1 MFYEKPSPDLKKDY
15 YIGLDIGTNSVGY
28 AVTDT
33 DYALMRYKGEP
44 MWGVN
49 LFDEAKLCNE
59 RRGYRTERRRIRRRK
74 MRIQLVRELFAKE
87 IAKVDADFYKRL
99 DESALWNEDRALP
112 HDNVCR
118 PLMDGC
124 PTIHHLIMK
133 LMDSVDGADIR
144 DLYRAVAWLIGHRGH
159 FLNPASVDDDMSK
172 LTDNSGNYGEFIKWF
187 DDNDFEKPWEI
198 DPDKFCEILSEDIS
212 ITAKTSKL
220 SELAG
225 VKSKSTSDKRSDG
238 SDDEQ
243 ERLSI
248 ISIRTPFL
256 LKLLS
261 GGKVE
266 LSKLIDSEEFS
277 NDKESICLKTPEKTE
292 EILPK
297 LGIFADLIGRAQT
310 LFDCASLGKLLEGH
324 SCISEVKV
332 KQYAAHKM
340 DLRELKTLLKKY
352 LSADDYNKMFK
363 TDNNG
368 YDGYIN
374 GYIKA
379 KDGSTEKST
388 EKFYTIVR
396 ATLDKI
402 DAPLDSDAKRID
414 DIKARIELGT
424 YMPKQVSSDNGVIPY
439 QLYYI
444 ELRKILENAEKSFPF
459 LTIRDSDG
467 TSVSDKLRSIF
478 TFRIPYYVGP
488 LSRES
493 SHAWI
498 ERKGESRIYPWNFDK
513 MVDLDAS
520 EAAFIKRMTNKCTYL
535 PGEDVL
541 PKCSLLYSSF
551 EVLNE
556 INPIKIDGKTISPER
571 KQRLYKEVFER
582 YSNVKYRDI
591 VNFLISNGVI
601 SKGEEDRISGIDK
614 SIKSSLKPHMVFS
627 SLIGDRKLTFE
638 DAERMI
644 RQITYTNDSDKARLA
659 VWLKSNY
666 PSLSEDDIRR
676 IGSDKFSDFGRL
688 SKELLNGIEGT
699 NFKTGERG
707 TVIHFLWETND
718 NLMQILE
725 SDSYSFNET
734 IAEKAKEYYSERKMS
749 LDEKLEEMGV
759 SNAVKRPIYRSFE
772 ILDDIVK
779 VQKSTPKKIFVE
791 MTRSEGEKGKRT
803 NSRYKELVDL
813 LKDNE
818 EILKELRNEGD
829 ENNANKKLQKKSL
842 YLYYKQLCKCMYCG
856 KSIDVNRLDIDYD
869 IDHIYPRSLVK
880 NDSIHDNLVLVHK
893 DENGKKTNDL
903 VPEEYRKK
911 MRPIWEIYLK
921 KGLINKTKFEHLT
934 RTNPFTNEEKQG
946 FINRQ
951 LVETSQSAKAV
962 ATLLKDRYT
971 DTEIVYV
978 KAGNVSEFRHQYGA
992 IKEKVFPWE
1001 KDVPAIIKSRT
1012 ASDIHHAHD
1021 AYLNIVVGN
1030 VFNERFTK
1038 RYHSGDKYSL
1048 NFDTLFNESIE
1059 GAWNAPLHLQN
1070 VDKALANNHIHL
1082 TKYQIEQKGG
1092 LFDRQPRK
1100 AASSDQLVPRKSG
1113 FDIQK
1118 YGGYQKPSVAF
1129 YLLVRYK
1136 KGKKYELT
1144 ILPVRAI
1151 DTEAYEKDALETIK
1165 RIVGKD
1171 VGEKL
1176 SDISLPLGYRKIKVN
1191 TVFSLDGFEV
1201 CISGKTGD
1209 NFFFRSLETPFYGKT
1224 TIEYIKKIENLSK
1237 KRANNKNY
1245 QPDEENDGISSAQNL
1260 ALFDELSAKISG
1272 KHFSKMPG
1280 GKLGIAT
1287 KSGRCQFE
1295 KSDLNTQISI
1305 LENMVLY
1312 LKTNRPGSCSFD
1324 NKAAGI
1330 VRLSANISNWLKYYH
1345 DIRIIDRSA
1354 SGLFE
1359 TRSVNL
1365 ADLITGGRS

>member
-1 MFYEKPSPDLKKDY
+1 MLNEKNQLTGEKDY
-15 YIGLDIGTNSVGY
+15 FVGLDIGTESVGY
-28 AVTDT
+28 AVADS
-33 DYALMRYKGEP
+33 DYVLLRHKSEA
-44 MWGVN
+44 MWGVC
-49 LFDEAKLCNE
+49 LFDGAELCNE
-59 RRGYRTERRRIRRRK
+59 RRGFRTARRRNRRKK

-118 PLMDGC
+118 PLTDGC
-124 PTIHHLIMK
+124 PTIHHLLMK
-133 LMDSVDGADIR
+133 LMDSADGVDIR
-144 DLYRAVAWLIGHRGH
+144 DLYRAIAWLVAHRGH
-159 FLNPASVDDDMSK
+159 FLNPANVDDDMSK
-172 LTDNSGNYGEFIKWF
+172 LTDNSENFGEFIKWF
-187 DDNDFEKPWEI
+187 DDNDFEKPWETI
-198 DPDKFCEILSEDIS
+198 PDKFCEILSEDIS

-220 SELAG
+220 SELTC
-225 VKSKSTSDKRSDG
+225 VKNKSTSDKRSDG
-238 SDDEQ
+238 YDDEQ

-248 ISIRTPFL
+248 KTFEL

-261 GGKVE
+261 GGEVK
-266 LSKLIDSEEFS
+266 LSKLIVSEEFS
-277 NDKESICLKTPEKTE
+277 NDKESICLKTPDKTE

-297 LGIFADLIGRAQT
+297 LGIFADLIVRAQT

-324 SCISEVKV
+324 RYISEVKV
-332 KQYAAHKM
+332 KQYAAHQR

-352 LSADDYNKMFK
+352 LSADDYNKMFR
-363 TDNNG
+363 TDNEG

-374 GYIKA
+374 G
-379 KDGSTEKST
+379 KDRSTET
-388 EKFYTIVR
+388 FYKHVK

-402 DAPLDSDAKRID
+402 DAPSDADGKKID

-459 LTIRDSDG
+459 LTIRGSDG
-467 TSVSDKLRSIF
+467 ISVSDKLRSIF

-493 SHAWI
+493 CHAWI
-498 ERKGESRIYPWNFDK
+498 ERKGEGRIYPWNFDK

-520 EAAFIKRMTNKCTYL
+520 EAAFIKRMTNSCTYL

-556 INPIKIDGKTISPER
+556 IDPITIDGKKCNFTVQM
-571 KQRLYKEVFER
+571 KQQLYSEVFER
-582 YSNVKYRDI
+582 YSTVKVRD
-591 VNFLISNGVI
+591 VKKFFESNGIAWERVA
-601 SKGEEDRISGIDK
+601 GIDK
-614 SIKSSLKPHMVFS
+614 ASIKSSLKPHMVFDD
-627 SLIGDRKLTFE
+627 LIRDRKLTFE
-638 DAERMI
+638 DAERII
-644 RQITYTNDSDKARLA
+644 RQMTYTNDSDKTRLA

-666 PSLSEDDIRR
+666 PALSEDDIRR
-676 IGSDKFSDFGRL
+676 IGSNKFSDFGRL

-699 NFKTGERG
+699 NYKTGERG
-707 TVIHFLWETND
+707 TVIRFLWSTND

-725 SDSYSFNET
+725 SDSYSFKET
-734 IAEKAKEYYSERKMS
+734 ISEKAKEYYSGRKMS

-759 SNAVKRPIYRSFE
+759 SNAVKRPIYRAFE

-779 VQKSTPKKIFVE
+779 VQKSAPKKIFVE

-803 NSRYKELVDL
+803 SSRYKELENL
-813 LKDNE
+813 LKDDE
-818 EILKELRNEGD
+818 EILAKLKAEGD
-829 ENNANKKLQKKSL
+829 EKTANSKLQKRML

-856 KSIDVNRLDIDYD
+856 KKIEDLANDCD
-869 IDHIYPRSLVK
+869 IDHIYPRSLIK

-893 DENGKKTNDL
+893 KENRDKSND
-903 VPEEYRKK
+903 PIPASICEN

-934 RTNPFTNEEKQG
+934 RTDPFTDEEKQG

-951 LVETSQSAKAV
+951 LVETSQSVKVV

-992 IKEKVFPWE
+992 IKEKAFPWE
-1001 KDVPAIIKSRT
+1001 KDVPAIVKSRI

-1030 VFNERFTK
+1030 VFDERFTK

-1082 TKYQIEQKGG
+1082 TKYQICKRSDVGPKSKRG
-1092 LFDRQPRK
+1092 LFNQNPDPIGSNRLIPRK
-1100 AASSDQLVPRKSG
+1100 EGL
-1113 FDIQK
+1113 DIKK
-1118 YGGYQKPSVAF
+1118 YGGYSNPVVSFYTIAQYVVKKKIKTCFVPITFLASKEFLVSDDGAKKCVA
-1129 YLLVRYK
+1129 K
-1136 KGKKYELT
+1136 EL
-1144 ILPVRAI
+1144 
-1151 DTEAYEKDALETIK
+1151 
-1165 RIVGKD
+1165 GM
-1171 VGEKL
+1171 
-1176 SDISLPLGYRKIKVN
+1176 DISSIRMPFGRKVVKLNSILSIDGLEIILTGKYDDNYMLYRLL
-1191 TVFSLDGFEV
+1191 T
-1201 CISGKTGD
+1201 
-1209 NFFFRSLETPFYGKT
+1209 TPYYSDD
-1224 TIEYIKKIENLSK
+1224 EMSYIKKIEKVVGKVGKDSD
-1237 KRANNKNY
+1237 Y
-1245 QPDEENDGISSAQNL
+1245 QFDDNDGISPDKNI
-1260 ALFDELSAKISG
+1260 ALFRSVYSKMSG
-1272 KHFSKMPG
+1272 KVFSKIPNSKFKEKRNG
-1280 GKLGIAT
+1280 DESA
-1287 KSGRCQFE
+1287 FE
-1295 KSDLNTQISI
+1295 SLDLVSQVLCLS
-1305 LENMVLY
+1305 EMVKY
-1312 LKTNRPGSCSFD
+1312 LKTNSSENVALDKVFGF
-1324 NKAAGI
+1324 
-1330 VRLSANISNWLKYYH
+1330 NIRRRVSMNIDSLKKDYH

-1359 TRSVNL
+1359 KRSQNL
-1365 ADLITGGRS
+1365 AELLSEDRS

>member
-1 MFYEKPSPDLKKDY
+1 MLNEKNQLTGEKDY
-15 YIGLDIGTNSVGY
+15 FVGLDLGTESVGY
-28 AVTDT
+28 AVADS
-33 DYALMRYKGEP
+33 DYVLLRHKSEA
-44 MWGVN
+44 MWGVC
-49 LFDEAKLCNE
+49 LFDGAELCNE
-59 RRGYRTERRRIRRRK
+59 RRGFRTARRRNRRKK

-118 PLMDGC
+118 PLTDGC

-133 LMDSVDGADIR
+133 LMDSADGVDIR
-144 DLYRAVAWLIGHRGH
+144 DLYRAIAWFVAHRGH

-187 DDNDFEKPWEI
+187 DDNDFEKSWETI
-198 DPDKFCEILSEDIS
+198 PDKFCEILSEDIS

-220 SELAG
+220 SELTC
-225 VKSKSTSDKRSDG
+225 VKNKSTSDKRSDG
-238 SDDEQ
+238 YDDEQ

-248 ISIRTPFL
+248 KTFEL

-261 GGKVE
+261 GGEVK

-277 NDKESICLKTPEKTE
+277 NDKESICLKTPDKTE

-297 LGIFADLIGRAQT
+297 LGIFADLIVRAQT

-324 SCISEVKV
+324 RYISEVKV
-332 KQYAAHKM
+332 KQYAAHQR

-352 LSADDYNKMFK
+352 LSADEYNKMFR
-363 TDNNG
+363 TDNEG

-374 GYIKA
+374 GYIKS

-402 DAPLDSDAKRID
+402 DAPSDADGKKID
-414 DIKARIELGT
+414 DIRARIELGT

-467 TSVSDKLRSIF
+467 VSVSEKLRSIF

-493 SHAWI
+493 CHAWI
-498 ERKGESRIYPWNFDK
+498 ERKGEGRIYPWNFDK

-556 INPIKIDGKTISPER
+556 IDPIKIDGKKCNFTVQM
-571 KQRLYKEVFER
+571 KQQLYSEVFGR
-582 YSNVKYRDI
+582 YSTVKVRD
-591 VNFLISNGVI
+591 VKKFFESNGIAWERV
-601 SKGEEDRISGIDK
+601 DGIDK
-614 SIKSSLKPHMVFS
+614 ASIKSSLKPHMVFDD
-627 SLIGDRKLTFE
+627 LIRDGKLTFE
-638 DAERMI
+638 DAERII
-644 RQITYTNDSDKARLA
+644 RQMTYTNDSDKARLA

-666 PSLSEDDIRR
+666 PALSEDDIRR
-676 IGSDKFSDFGRL
+676 IGSNKFSDFGRL

-699 NFKTGERG
+699 NYKTGERG
-707 TVIHFLWETND
+707 TVIHFLWSTND

-725 SDSYSFNET
+725 SDSYSFKET
-734 IAEKAKEYYSERKMS
+734 ISEKAKEYYSGRKMS

-759 SNAVKRPIYRSFE
+759 SNAVKRPIYRAFE

-779 VQKSTPKKIFVE
+779 VQKSAPKKIFVE

-803 NSRYKELVDL
+803 SSRYKELANL
-813 LKDNE
+813 LKDDE
-818 EILKELRNEGD
+818 EILKKLKAEGD
-829 ENNANKKLQKKSL
+829 EKTANPKLQKRKL

-856 KSIDVNRLDIDYD
+856 KKIEDLANDCD

-893 DENGKKTNDL
+893 KENRDKSND
-903 VPEEYRKK
+903 PIPASICEN

-934 RTNPFTNEEKQG
+934 RTDPFTAEEKQG

-992 IKEKVFPWE
+992 IKKKAFSLE
-1001 KDVPAIIKSRT
+1001 KDAPSIVKSRT

-1030 VFNERFTK
+1030 VFDERFTK
-1038 RYHSGDKYSL
+1038 RYHSGGKYSL

-1059 GAWNAPLHLQN
+1059 GTWNAPLHLQN

-1082 TKYQIEQKGG
+1082 TKYQVEKKSGQNGGFFDQK
-1092 LFDRQPRK
+1092 LLK
-1100 AASSDQLVPRKSG
+1100 ASDSDQLIPRKK
-1113 FDIQK
+1113 DLDTRK
-1118 YGGYQKPSVAF
+1118 YGGYGNATVSF

-1144 ILPVRAI
+1144 ILPI
-1151 DTEAYEKDALETIK
+1151 QLLEAENFHLSPEKTTL
-1165 RIVGKD
+1165 RIVRNEL
-1171 VGEKL
+1171 GEKI

-1237 KRANNKNY
+1237 KWKQNKDY
-1245 QPDEENDGISSAQNL
+1245 KPDEENDGISSAKNL
-1260 ALFDELSAKISG
+1260 VLFDELVTTITG

-1312 LKTNRPGSCSFD
+1312 LKTNRPGSCSIN

-1359 TRSVNL
+1359 KRSQNL
-1365 ADLITGGRS
+1365 AELLSEDRS

>member
-1 MFYEKPSPDLKKDY
+1 MKNIKESDVHHK
-15 YIGLDIGTNSVGY
+15 GTNSVGY
-28 AVTDT
+28 AVTDI

-49 LFDEAKLCNE
+49 LFDEANLCNE

-74 MRIQLVRELFAKE
+74 MRIQLVRELFAKD

-133 LMDSVDGADIR
+133 LMGSADGVDIR
-144 DLYRAVAWLIGHRGH
+144 DLYRAVAWLVAHRGH

-187 DDNDFEKPWEI
+187 DDNDFEKPWET

-220 SELAG
+220 SELVS

-261 GGKVE
+261 GGEVK

-277 NDKESICLKTPEKTE
+277 NDKDTICLKTPEKTE
-292 EILPK
+292 GILPK

-324 SCISEVKV
+324 RYISEVKV
-332 KQYAAHKM
+332 EQYAAHQR

-363 TDNNG
+363 TDNDG

-374 GYIKA
+374 GYIKS

-388 EKFYTIVR
+388 EKFYTIIR

-402 DAPLDSDAKRID
+402 DAPSDADDQKIK
-414 DIKARIELGT
+414 DIKARIELCT

-444 ELRKILENAEKSFPF
+444 ELRKILENAEKNFPF
-459 LTIRDSDG
+459 LTICDSDG
-467 TSVSDKLRSIF
+467 ISVSDKLRSIF

-498 ERKGESRIYPWNFDK
+498 ERKGEGRIYPWNFDK

-541 PKCSLLYSSF
+541 PKCSLLCSSF

-556 INPIKIDGKTISPER
+556 INPIKIDGKPISPEG
-571 KQRLYKEVFER
+571 KQQLYKDVFER
-582 YSNVKYRDI
+582 YPNVKYRDI
-591 VNFLISNGVI
+591 VNFFVSNGVI

-614 SIKSSLKPHMVFS
+614 SIKSSLKPHMVFG

-638 DAERMI
+638 DAERII
-644 RQITYTNDSDKARLA
+644 RQMTYTNDSDKSRLA
-659 VWLKSNY
+659 AWLKSNY
-666 PSLSEDDIRR
+666 PALSEDDIRR
-676 IGSDKFSDFGRL
+676 IGSNKFSDFGRL

-699 NFKTGERG
+699 NFKTGECG

-725 SDSYSFNET
+725 SDNYSFKET
-734 IAEKAKEYYSERKMS
+734 IAEKAKDYYSGRNMS

-759 SNAVKRPIYRSFE
+759 SNAVKRPIYRAFE

-779 VQKSTPKKIFVE
+779 VQKIAPKKIFVE

-803 NSRYKELVDL
+803 SSRYKELENL
-813 LKDNE
+813 LKDDE
-818 EILKELRNEGD
+818 EILKKLKAEGD
-829 ENNANKKLQKKSL
+829 EKTANPKLQERKL

-856 KSIDVNRLDIDYD
+856 KEIKDLANDCD

-893 DENGKKTNDL
+893 KENRDKSND
-903 VPEEYRKK
+903 PIPASICEN

-934 RTNPFTNEEKQG
+934 RTTPFTAEEKQG

-992 IKEKVFPWE
+992 IKKKAFSLE
-1001 KDVPAIIKSRT
+1001 KDAPAIVKSRT

-1059 GAWNAPLHLQN
+1059 GTWNAPLHLQN

-1082 TKYQIEQKGG
+1082 TKYQIERKSGQNGGFFDQK
-1092 LFDRQPRK
+1092 LLK
-1100 AASSDQLVPRKSG
+1100 ASDSDQLIPRKKNL
-1113 FDIQK
+1113 DTRK
-1118 YGGYQKPSVAF
+1118 YGGYGNATVSF

-1144 ILPVRAI
+1144 ILPI
-1151 DTEAYEKDALETIK
+1151 QLLEAENFNRSPEKTTL
-1165 RIVGKD
+1165 RIVKNEL
-1171 VGEKL
+1171 GEKI
-1176 SDISLPLGYRKIKVN
+1176 SDITLPFGYRKIKVN
-1191 TVFSLDGFEV
+1191 TIFSLDGFEV
-1201 CISGKTGD
+1201 CLAGKSGNQVGL
-1209 NFFFRSLETPFYGKT
+1209 RSLETPFYSKT

-1237 KRANNKNY
+1237 KWKQNKDY
-1245 QPDEENDGISSAQNL
+1245 KPDEENDGISSAKNL
-1260 ALFDELSAKISG
+1260 VLFDELVTKITG

-1280 GKLGIAT
+1280 GKLDIAN

-1305 LENMVLY
+1305 LENMILY
-1312 LKTNRPGSCSFD
+1312 LKTNRSRACSIEK
-1324 NKAAGI
+1324 KATG
-1330 VRLSANISNWLKYYH
+1330 RMLESANISNWLKNYH

-1359 TRSVNL
+1359 TRSENL
-1365 ADLITGGRS
+1365 ADLVTGGRS